1 VERGAGRTSGGAAA
15 ALPVTATLAPRAT
28 PARAPAA
35 VPARGDAR
43 PAVRQAPAAP
53 SPASAA
59 LAFAGGRVVQR
70 CACGGSGGEPCAAC
84 REEEQRR
91 LQRSA
96 LEVRPA
102 DDPLEAEAERAA
114 DRVAGGAPVAA
125 LTAAAPAL
133 RRKGWGGAAAGDAPP
148 SVSAALAASGRP
160 LDSATRA
167 VMEMRFGQDFGD
179 VRVHTGV
186 AAEASARDVRAAA
199 YTVGS
204 RVVFGAG
211 RYRPEGGEG
220 QRLLAHELAHVVQ
233 QRGSRPAVQRATDG
247 VVLEPV
253 RPAAR
258 ACLVHLHGDEPNAL
272 ATARGLYRDRCVNLA
287 WIRHPGRRT
296 VRVDVPGHA
305 VACEADPNRV
315 FEDAAIAALW
325 GKWNTGACAGTLAA
339 AGQAAVRSWRDTQL
353 IPAIAQCRLRAAGTD
368 VAGAGG
374 ADPNLPVV
382 AFHNNTAAPSATPPV
397 SGTPGGRCTENL
409 TIRSYLPGHCESLAT
424 DTDPAR
430 TGGLPNP
437 TIVPGQDIDDFILVT
452 DPAEFRALRA
462 TRNVVLQSLT
472 APHDG
477 SLSVR
482 LSAGH
487 YVNVEAQQ
495 GGPRARNRAMGVESL
510 DALGVPPGPCPDGG
524 TSSTQTGPGSQAA
537 QSDGGTV
544 QRSPLPGAA
553 GALASPAA
561 GRVVQRKKPV
571 TSADL
576 KKNPDAKVDRF
587 MRKVYDAQVAIW
599 KGRGASYFE
608 GLAPA
613 DLVTLASAD
622 VLPGRTVQLEKE
634 AASKHL
640 KPLLADARSALSSAK
655 TAGDPAAANVTEV
668 RVRSGYRGAREQFTI
683 WQREFKKY
691 YKDTMA
697 ARAKLPGG
705 EFGADAVQFL
715 ADYINVRVFSPGY
728 SPHQHGRTVDFT
740 YQERGKWAE
749 ADSSPAGVAGW
760 KASWLF
766 AWLTANAATYGFAQ
780 NPALNEP
787 WHWEL
792 DLAAGPSLLD
802 ELWEKVKKIL
812 LEIIELLIRFFSGD
826 PSADAGDAGTPDAGA
841 PPDAGAKE
849 PANPPSESSDD

>member
-1 VERGAGRTSGGAAA
+1 M
-15 ALPVTATLAPRAT
+15 TAPTLAARPATRRASPAG
-28 PARAPAA
+28 PARAEAPPS
-35 VPARGDAR
+35 VR
-43 PAVRQAPAAP
+43 PASA
-53 SPASAA
+53 SPATAA

-70 CACGGSGGEPCAAC
+70 CACGGSGAEPCAAC
-84 REEEQRR
+84 KAEEERR
-91 LQRSA
+91 LQRSS

-102 DDPLEAEAERAA
+102 DDPLEAEADRAA
-114 DRVAGGAPVAA
+114 ERVAGGASVSA

-133 RRKGWGGAAAGDAPP
+133 RRKGSADRGDGDAPA
-148 SVSAALAASGRP
+148 SVSAALAAPGRP
-160 LDSATRA
+160 LDAATRA

-179 VRVHTGV
+179 VRVHTGG
-186 AAEASARDVRAAA
+186 AAESSARDVRAAA

-211 RYRPEGGEG
+211 RYRPDGGEG
-220 QRLLAHELAHVVQ
+220 RRLLAHELAHVVQ
-233 QRGSRPAVQRATDG
+233 QRGSRPAVQRATDS

-258 ACLVHLHGDEPNAL
+258 ACLVHLHGDEPTAL
-272 ATARGLYRDRCVNLA
+272 ATAQGLYRDRCVNLA
-287 WIRHPGRRT
+287 WIRHPGRRK
-296 VRVDVPGHA
+296 VRVDVPGHT

-315 FEDAAIAALW
+315 FLDAAIAAKW
-325 GKWNTGACAGTLAA
+325 SDWNTGACAGSLAS
-339 AGQAAVRSWRDTQL
+339 AGQAAVRNWRDTQL
-353 IPAIAQCRLRAAGTD
+353 IPAIAACRLRAAGTGPAAAP
-368 VAGAGG
+368 AGA
-374 ADPNLPVV
+374 DQDLPVV
-382 AFHNNTAAPSATPPV
+382 AFHNNSDAGAGTPSVT
-397 SGTPGGRCTENL
+397 GTPGRACSENL

-430 TGGLPNP
+430 TGGLANP
-437 TIVPGQDIDDFILVT
+437 TIVPGQDIDNFILVT
-452 DPAEFRALRA
+452 DPREFRALRA

-472 APHDG
+472 APNDG

-482 LSAGH
+482 LAAGR

-495 GGPRARNRAMGVESL
+495 GGPPARNRAMGVESL
-510 DALGVPPGPCPDGG
+510 DALGVPPGPCPDPG
-524 TSSTQTGPGSQAA
+524 TLSPPASNPGSQPA
-537 QSDGGTV
+537 QSDGGAV

-553 GALASPAA
+553 GGLASPAA
-561 GRVVQRKKPV
+561 GRVVQRKPPV

-576 KKNPDAKVDRF
+576 AKNPDAKVDRF
-587 MRKVYDAQVAIW
+587 MRQVYDAQVAIW

-622 VLPGRTVQLEKE
+622 VLPGRTVQLEKD

-655 TAGDPAAANVTEV
+655 TAGDPAAANVTDV

-683 WQREFKKY
+683 WEREFKKY
-691 YKDTMA
+691 YKDTQP
-697 ARAKLPGG
+697 ARAKLAGG
-705 EFGADAVQFL
+705 EFGAAAVKYL
-715 ADYINVRVFSPGY
+715 ADYINVRVFSPGF
-728 SPHQHGRTVDFT
+728 SPHQRGRTVDFT
-740 YQERGKWAE
+740 YQESGKWAE
-749 ADSSPAGVAGW
+749 ADSSPAGVGRW

-792 DLAAGPSLLD
+792 SAAAGTSMLD
-802 ELWEKVKKIL
+802 ELWEAVKKVL
-812 LEIIELLIRFFSGD
+812 LAIIELLISLFSGTQ
-826 PSADAGDAGTPDAGA
+826 SADAGDAGTPDAG
-841 PPDAGAKE
+841 PPADAGPKE
-849 PANPPSESSDD
+849 PPRTPIESTDD